1 MVRIFAVM
9 ARFCGAPRRVSA
21 RQARVP
27 APQTRPRL
35 FAAWALLLFSA
46 GALHASVTFSVQGTN
61 PAPWSRIFTSVGMEA
76 ASPADAQVLVITD
89 VTNDVDWSK
98 LKPGVIVV
106 LEGAGA
112 AAAKAGI
119 TRKGAPVAVRRIT
132 DVHAPDVEIVWAQ
145 AQVVPAVSLD
155 ADYRVFASDRWSGI
169 PVMAGRIT
177 PQGAVLW
184 LATSPGVQGIEHFPY
199 ILQALVDIGLK
210 FPARST
216 NLWAFFDSSYRSRAD
231 LNYLAARWRRSG
243 IAALHVAAW
252 HNMEPDPDR
261 DAFLRGLITACHRNA
276 ILVYAWIELPHVSDQ
291 FWAEHP
297 EWREKT
303 AVGQDAQLDWR
314 KLMNLQNPNCRMAV
328 ATGLDRL
335 LERFDWDGVNLAE
348 LYFESLEGAANPA
361 RFTPMNDDVR
371 RMFQSSAGFDPR
383 LLFDPASDYAI
394 ARAPAALRRFLD
406 FRRQLATDMQVYWM
420 DFASQKRVK
429 KPWLDIV
436 LTHID
441 DRFDAGTRDSL
452 GADVARALPM
462 AQARRIRVLV
472 EDPAPLWNLGAERY
486 TKLAG
491 KYAELNTRP
500 ADLAVDINVVD
511 RYQDVYPTK
520 KQTGAE
526 LVELVHAA
534 AASFERVALYFE
546 SSIEK
551 QDLPLLPV
559 AANLAKIRQPAAGA
573 KGDVMADT
581 MDVESPQP
589 SRVMWSGPVELD
601 GQPWPVEDKTSVFV
615 PAGKHRLRP
624 GVSIPPVR
632 VSDFNGDIRMA
643 RIEPAS
649 ILLAYQS
656 QTRAIATIDA
666 PVSSVEVDGN
676 AFWRAAGAEP
686 QFFFVLP
693 AGQHV
698 VTLRFEAPDP
708 KLAASNATAVRER
721 TAEATDNAH
730 NLL

>member
-1 MVRIFAVM
+1 MVRFLTLTAV
-9 ARFCGAPRRVSA
+9 FLGAPRRVSA

-27 APQTRPRL
+27 APQTTL
-35 FAAWALLLFSA
+35 ALLLLSA
-46 GALHASVTFSVQGTN
+46 GALHGSVTFSVAGTD
-61 PAPWSRIFTSVGMEA
+61 AAAWSRLFTSVGMEA
-76 ASPADAQVLVITD
+76 ASPADAQVLVIND
-89 VTNDVDWSK
+89 VTTELDWANVR
-98 LKPGVIVV
+98 PGVIVV
-106 LEGAGA
+106 LEGAGPA
-112 AAAKAGI
+112 AAQAGVA
-119 TRKGAPVAVRRIT
+119 RKGAPVAVRRII
-132 DVHAPDVEIVWAQ
+132 DVHAPEVEIVWAQ
-145 AQVVPAVSLD
+145 AEVVPAVTLD
-155 ADYRVFASDRWSGI
+155 PDYRVFAKDRWSGT
-169 PVMAGRIT
+169 PVVAGRVT

-184 LATSPGVQGIEHFPY
+184 LATSPGAAGIEHFPY
-199 ILQALVDIGLK
+199 VLQALADLGLT
-210 FPARST
+210 FPAKST
-216 NLWAFFDSSYRSRAD
+216 SLWAFFDSSYRSRAD

-252 HNMEPDPDR
+252 HNMEPDADR
-261 DAFLRGLITACHRNA
+261 DAFLRGLIAACHRNA

-291 FWAEHP
+291 FWADHP

-303 AVGQDAQLDWR
+303 AAGQDAQLDWR
-314 KLMNLQNPNCRMAV
+314 KLMNLQNPACRKAV

-383 LLFDPASDYAI
+383 LLFDPASEYA
-394 ARAPAALRRFLD
+394 ASRAPAGLRRFLD

-420 DFASQKRVK
+420 DFASQKRGK

-441 DRFDAGTRDSL
+441 DRFDEGIRDSL

-462 AQARRIRVLV
+462 AQTRRIRVLV

-486 TKLAG
+486 TKLAV

-500 ADLAVDINVVD
+500 VDLAVDINVVD

-534 AASFERVALYFE
+534 AASFDRVALYFE

-551 QDLPLLPV
+551 QDLALLPV
-559 AANLAKIRQPAAGA
+559 AANLAKVRQPDGHITDGA
-573 KGDVMADT
+573 TDGAME
-581 MDVESPQP
+581 VESPQP

-601 GQPWPVEDKTSVFV
+601 GQPWPIEDKTSVLV
-615 PAGKHRLRP
+615 PAGKHKLRP
-624 GVSIPPVR
+624 GVSVSPVH
-632 VSDFNGDIRMA
+632 VTDFNGDIRMA
-643 RIEPAS
+643 RMESGA
-649 ILLAYQS
+649 ILLAYRN

-666 PVSSVEVDGN
+666 AVSSVEVDGN

-693 AGQHV
+693 QGQHV
-698 VTLRFEAPDP
+698 VTFRFEASSV
-708 KLAASNATAVRER
+708 KLAGVSAPMSVDSR
-721 TAEATDNAH
+721 
-730 NLL
+730 

>member
-1 MVRIFAVM
+1 
-9 ARFCGAPRRVSA
+9 
-21 RQARVP
+21 
-27 APQTRPRL
+27 
-35 FAAWALLLFSA
+35 
-46 GALHASVTFSVQGTN
+46 
-61 PAPWSRIFTSVGMEA
+61 
-76 ASPADAQVLVITD
+76 
-89 VTNDVDWSK
+89 
-98 LKPGVIVV
+98 
-106 LEGAGA
+106 
-112 AAAKAGI
+112 
-119 TRKGAPVAVRRIT
+119 
-132 DVHAPDVEIVWAQ
+132 
-145 AQVVPAVSLD
+145 
-155 ADYRVFASDRWSGI
+155 
-169 PVMAGRIT
+169 
-177 PQGAVLW
+177 
-184 LATSPGVQGIEHFPY
+184 
-199 ILQALVDIGLK
+199 
-210 FPARST
+210 
-216 NLWAFFDSSYRSRAD
+216 
-231 LNYLAARWRRSG
+231 
-243 IAALHVAAW
+243 
-252 HNMEPDPDR
+252 
-261 DAFLRGLITACHRNA
+261 
-276 ILVYAWIELPHVSDQ
+276 
-291 FWAEHP
+291 
-297 EWREKT
+297 
-303 AVGQDAQLDWR
+303 
-314 KLMNLQNPNCRMAV
+314 
-328 ATGLDRL
+328 
-335 LERFDWDGVNLAE
+335 
-348 LYFESLEGAANPA
+348 
-361 RFTPMNDDVR
+361 
-371 RMFQSSAGFDPR
+371 
-383 LLFDPASDYAI
+383 
-394 ARAPAALRRFLD
+394 
-406 FRRQLATDMQVYWM
+406 M
-420 DFASQKRVK
+420 DFASQKRAR

-559 AANLAKIRQPAAGA
+559 AANLAKIRQPASVATDGA
-573 KGDVMADT
+573 RDDATADSI
-581 MDVESPQP
+581 DVESPQP

-601 GQPWPVEDKTSVFV
+601 GQPWPIEDKTSVFV
-615 PAGKHRLRP
+615 PAGKHKLRP

-643 RIEPAS
+643 RIEPGS

-693 AGQHV
+693 PGQHV
-698 VTLRFEAPDP
+698 VTLRFEPPAT
-708 KLAASNATAVRER
+708 KLAGVAAGASVASR
-721 TAEATDNAH
+721 
-730 NLL
+730 